1 MKLFMILL
9 FLTSLSAFSS
19 NNTLIEVT
27 SINSPVKGAVAK
39 FQIKVPSGF
48 EIDSA
53 RYRIKNSTHI
63 IDKSNK
69 HEPLILLKQGL
80 DYIAQIE
87 VNKLPPGQY
96 QFFLKVKDKKTK
108 YEHDCKN
115 KKYKTLKNYTNF
127 VIDESMEVAIPN
139 EKENNKTL
147 EGIDQDNDGI
157 RDDIQRWINELS
169 ETYEVK
175 QALKQAAR
183 GLQLSIVNS
192 DKGKEVALQSLDLF
206 MSGKECIIAHK
217 NFPNHRPLMDKL
229 KQESLNTL
237 NRTKSY
243 LQTNHFAHGRMTTLP
258 AGREEELGYCQ
269 F

>member
-1 MKLFMILL
+1 MKLLFIL
-9 FLTSLSAFSS
+9 FLLTSINVFS
-19 NNTLIEVT
+19 NNNTHIEVT
-27 SINSPVKGAVAK
+27 SINSPVKGEVAK
-39 FQIKVPSGF
+39 FLIKVPSGF

-69 HEPLILLKQGL
+69 HDPIVLTKQGL

-108 YEHDCKN
+108 REHDCKN
-115 KKYKTLKNYTNF
+115 KTLKDYINF

-147 EGIDQDNDGI
+147 EGIDQDDDGI
-157 RDDIQRWINELS
+157 RDDIQRWINGLS

-192 DKGKEVALQSLDLF
+192 DKGKEVALQSLDYFEAGLLCF
-206 MSGKECIIAHK
+206 WGYKGFLGSNQIDDSMKK
-217 NFPNHRPLMDKL
+217 NY
-229 KQESLNTL
+229 LNTL
-237 NRTKSY
+237 ERTKSY
-243 LQTNHFAHGRMTTLP
+243 LQTNHYAHGRTTSMPNSKNEYL
-258 AGREEELGYCQ
+258 LFCQ